1 MSVNSATDSEVTAS
15 ADLEWESSSSNGAYS
30 SLFVPREEF
39 GSGASCDTLQSG
51 ENGSGSKDATS
62 QSEMREVRREIW
74 MGITYK
80 HRLFASAE
88 SMKWFSRVSVYLE
101 ATGEEIGYPEHDRP
115 DDLGWPPH
123 YSIKELMAYRG
134 FFARRAT
141 QEERNRTQKW
151 YTFLE
156 SFKPTAVMFDGKL
169 IDHTTAERGLT
180 QLGHV
185 KERITL
191 VMSQPTPE

>member
-15 ADLEWESSSSNGAYS
+15 ADLDWESSSSNGAYS
-30 SLFVPREEF
+30 CLFVPREEF
-39 GSGASCDTLQSG
+39 GSCVSCDTLQSG

-74 MGITYK
+74 MGNAYK
-80 HRLFASAE
+80 HLW
-88 SMKWFSRVSVYLE
+88 KGFSRVSVYLE

-115 DDLGWPPH
+115 DDLSWPPH
-123 YSIKELMAYRG
+123 YSIKELMACRG
-134 FFARRAT
+134 VFARRST
-141 QEERNRTQKW
+141 HEERNRTQKW

-156 SFKPTAVMFDGKL
+156 SFEPTAVMIDGNL
-169 IDHTTAERGLT
+169 IDHATDRS

-185 KERITL
+185 TGRITL
-191 VMSQPTPE
+191 VMSQLSPE